1 MKILL
6 RIWLAVLLALLC
18 LNNAEAAIATTNLIT
33 AKITVIT
40 AISNGFA
47 ITVNSSTRTVTNNVT
62 AAATQILTNHTIT
75 GATSNLNSHIAAA
88 AFAGVKMSGYT
99 NGSNVLY
106 LRGVLGGALGVTILS
121 NWATVVYST
130 QVFSSGM
137 IDVRVPYQAEA
148 ASVQTN
154 IVNGIVGIL
163 NDPNVNDK
171 INTNAPAFS
180 NFIDTSGRPQRLE
193 NDVIVNATLEGG
205 TSTNQVITNA
215 VRVNAGTISTP
226 VGAIGDLTSL
236 SLSNSANALFGGV
249 SYFGAEVFFNDT
261 IEMQNL
267 GLIAR
272 LGNIIQL
279 SGGYSLLG
287 RVHAQAGISNSLFYY
302 GVGPFTNLGYAY
314 LMSGFYAASPSE
326 FGDNVF
332 FNGADITHS
341 AGNTA
346 SFGRTTL
353 ANLTVHGGILIAGS
367 NTWSGDIA
375 FVPKSNAGLANG
387 ANSGVILGSNVLVQL
402 SGPTA
407 AYTIAGFGAERS
419 GSFHIVQMDN
429 PVSSVSILE
438 NSGTEAV
445 AANRIL
451 MGGVSTAGTA
461 LVLTNNPAWIQTV
474 YDSTASRHRV
484 ISHSR

>member
-249 SYFGAEVFFNDT
+249 S
-261 IEMQNL
+261 
-267 GLIAR
+267 
-272 LGNIIQL
+272 
-279 SGGYSLLG
+279 
-287 RVHAQAGISNSLFYY
+287 
-302 GVGPFTNLGYAY
+302 
-314 LMSGFYAASPSE
+314 
-326 FGDNVF
+326 
-332 FNGADITHS
+332 
-341 AGNTA
+341 
-346 SFGRTTL
+346 
-353 ANLTVHGGILIAGS
+353 
-367 NTWSGDIA
+367 
-375 FVPKSNAGLANG
+375 
-387 ANSGVILGSNVLVQL
+387 
-402 SGPTA
+402 
-407 AYTIAGFGAERS
+407 
-419 GSFHIVQMDN
+419 
-429 PVSSVSILE
+429 
-438 NSGTEAV
+438 
-445 AANRIL
+445 
-451 MGGVSTAGTA
+451 
-461 LVLTNNPAWIQTV
+461 
-474 YDSTASRHRV
+474 
-484 ISHSR
+484 